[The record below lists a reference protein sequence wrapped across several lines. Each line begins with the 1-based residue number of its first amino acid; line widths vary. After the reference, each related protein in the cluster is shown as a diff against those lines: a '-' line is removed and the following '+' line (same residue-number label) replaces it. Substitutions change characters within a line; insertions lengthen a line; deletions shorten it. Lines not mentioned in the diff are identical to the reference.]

1 MISFN
6 IFEATYESKED
17 KAPSI
22 KIIWLS
28 YLYKARARAILA
40 RCPPDRVIPISPVF
54 VKSF

>member
-6 IFEATYESKED
+6 ILEATYESKED

-28 YLYKARARAILA
+28 YLYKALARLILA
-40 RCPPDRVIPISPVF
+40 RWPPDRVIPISPVF